1 MPVIRFRATEREADA
16 IQSAA
21 SERGQT
27 VSAVARAATCAAVGI
42 EPDNHEPTFCDAEK
56 AKKARAKRGKKRKAK
71 VRRG

>member
-21 SERGQT
+21 SERGTT

-42 EPDNHEPTFCDAEK
+42 EPDSHEPTFCDPVA
-56 AKKARAKRGKKRKAK
+56 AKRARAKRGKTKKGK
-71 VRRG
+71 VRRE